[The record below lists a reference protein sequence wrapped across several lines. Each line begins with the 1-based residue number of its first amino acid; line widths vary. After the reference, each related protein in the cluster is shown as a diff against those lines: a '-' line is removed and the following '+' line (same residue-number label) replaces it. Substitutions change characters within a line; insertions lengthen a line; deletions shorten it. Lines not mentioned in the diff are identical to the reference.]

1 MKPQV
6 IKRTLILSAIV
17 ALSLPLAQL
26 LSQTVAKDVNP
37 VHGVYL
43 PPDIQWKEGPPSLLP
58 GAKSA
63 VLEGDMTKA
72 GPFTVRLRLPN
83 DYHISAHTHPAIE
96 HVTIISGSMKLAMGD
111 QLDRAAAHTL
121 PAGSFAV
128 MPTGMRHAAWFEG
141 ETIIQIHGIGPWEIN
156 YLNPADD
163 PRTAKK

>member
-6 IKRTLILSAIV
+6 IQRTLILSTMV

-37 VHGVYL
+37 IHGVYL
-43 PPDIQWKEGPPSLLP
+43 PPDIQWQEGPPSLP
-58 GAKSA
+58 SGAKIA

-72 GPFTVRLRLPN
+72 GPFTVRLLVPN
-83 DYHISAHTHPAIE
+83 GYHVPAHTHPAIE
-96 HVTIISGSMKLAMGD
+96 HLTVISGSVKLATGD
-111 QLDRAAAHTL
+111 HLDRAAAHTL

-128 MPTGMRHAAWFEG
+128 MPTGMKHAAWFEG
-141 ETIIQIHGIGPWEIN
+141 ETIIQTHGVGPWGIN

>member
-6 IKRTLILSAIV
+6 IKRTLVLSAIV

-26 LSQTVAKDVNP
+26 LSQTVAKDANQI
-37 VHGVYL
+37 HGVYL
-43 PPDIQWKEGPPSLLP
+43 PADIQWKEVPPELPP
-58 GAKSA
+58 GAKVA

-72 GPFTVRLRLPN
+72 GPFTVRLRVPN
-83 DYHISAHTHPAIE
+83 GYNIPAHTHPAIE
-96 HVTIISGSMKLAMGD
+96 HLTLISGSMKLAMGD

-128 MPTGMRHAAWFEG
+128 MPTGMKHAVWFEG
-141 ETIIQIHGIGPWEIN
+141 ETIIQAHGIGPWGIN